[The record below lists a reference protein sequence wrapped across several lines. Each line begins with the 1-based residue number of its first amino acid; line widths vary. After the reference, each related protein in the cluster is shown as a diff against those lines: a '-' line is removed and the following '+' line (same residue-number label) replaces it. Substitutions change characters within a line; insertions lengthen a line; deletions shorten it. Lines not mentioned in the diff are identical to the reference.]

1 MAARKRPVLAKLS
14 RPRSH
19 DAIARERLFAVLDG
33 ARQRS
38 VVWISGP
45 PGAGKTTLVASYLD
59 ARRLHSMWYQLDAN
73 DGDTGA
79 FFHYLAL
86 AAEGLKPKWG
96 AMPVPYAEVMSDP
109 IAFGRGFFREFFSL
123 AGKNLVL
130 VLDNYHDVPE
140 HAALH
145 TILRNAI
152 EEIPQGVQLLVISR
166 ALPPN
171 QFARHRAHGNI
182 LSIGFSELKLTLNEA
197 IAVARKRGFTDT
209 VAIGMLHGQT
219 DGWFAG
225 LTLLIEHAARV
236 GTARS
241 LKTESLEGTFQYFA
255 GEIFDAAPPEQQQ
268 TLMQT
273 AFLPVMTAHAAQR
286 ISANPNA
293 HKILEQLHQRQL
305 FVERRAGEK
314 TTYQYHALFRE
325 FLLFRAR
332 EIFTPVGLRQL
343 ARRAAD
349 LLQESGNSDDAI
361 DLLLEAQDW
370 GRAKSAILEVAPTLF
385 ASSRWTTL
393 SGWIAKLPTE
403 VHGNGWLQF
412 WQGSANFARQPLL
425 AQEQLGQ
432 AYEHFE
438 REGDQRGQILT
449 CSAVLR
455 AYHSNIHGEFQTIG
469 SWIARLV
476 KLLEHSTVLDP
487 SQSLEVNGS
496 LLMALQYHDPFSFF
510 WMQCSARVVELLED
524 QSIPL
529 QQKGYA
535 AGIAINYLV
544 EVEHDDLRRVI
555 ASVRPLLDKAA
566 PESVSDLYLWHYYAL
581 YCQAN
586 GDFRT
591 ARHYVDQVV
600 VVADRLGTRRMAI
613 GTRWFQHMNCIQ
625 EEDVAGLEAIREN
638 VMPRADE
645 GKAIHLCVF
654 HSVSAST
661 LLLHGDA
668 TSAIQHL
675 EAYRLAANTYKLC
688 LHEASGLV
696 ALAATHHEQ
705 GHIAEAARYVEQG
718 RALTANSSMVSEYL
732 ELTMIGALVSEA
744 LQREEEARACLQE
757 VFANGLPLFWA
768 IFLTPNNVPAK
779 VCALALQHQIAVPAI
794 IKMIKRYRL
803 RAPSPDVLDWPWST
817 RIQTLGEFAVFED
830 GEPARGGRKIQ
841 RKPLELLKALIAFG
855 CAHVDAQ
862 RLAEAVWPEL
872 DGDAAMA
879 ALHAALLRLRKLLK
893 HDGLLQLQDGKLS
906 LDLSRCWVDTQAI
919 EHMFIAL
926 EGAPEG
932 TDAGTATSLLA
943 LYRGDFLAQEEEK
956 PWVLPTRE
964 RLRRRFLRCVALA
977 GDRQEALQD
986 WTAAIGLYE
995 RALAASNLSEEMY
1008 RRLMRCHLAQGR
1020 HAEAIET
1027 YRRCRELLSIVL
1039 STKPSVET
1047 DVLYQQIRQQA

>member
-1 MAARKRPVLAKLS
+1 MP
-14 RPRSH
+14 
-19 DAIARERLFAVLDG
+19 RERLFALLDG
-33 ARQRS
+33 ARQRT

-59 ARRLHSMWYQLDAN
+59 ARKLHSMWYQLDAN

-79 FFHYLAL
+79 FFHYLSL
-86 AAEGLKPKWG
+86 AAEVLKPKWG

-130 VLDNYHDVPE
+130 VLDNYHEVPE
-140 HAALH
+140 HATLH

-152 EEIPQGVQLLVISR
+152 EEIPDGVQLLVISR

-182 LSIGFSELKLTLNEA
+182 LSIGFSELKLTLDEA

-209 VAIGMLHGQT
+209 DAIGMLHGQT

-241 LKTESLEGTFQYFA
+241 LKTESLEGAFQYFA

-305 FVERRAGEK
+305 FVERRSGEE

-370 GRAKSAILEVAPTLF
+370 GTAKSAILEVAPTLF

-393 SGWIAKLPTE
+393 SGWIAKLPQAE
-403 VHGNGWLQF
+403 VHSNGWLQF
-412 WQGSANFARQPLL
+412 WQGSANFAQQPLL
-425 AQEQLGQ
+425 AQEQLGE
-432 AYEHFE
+432 AYASFE
-438 REGDQRGQILT
+438 RAGDHRGQVLT

-455 AYHSNIHGEFQTIG
+455 AYHSNIHGEFRTI
-469 SWIARLV
+469 SVWIAQLV
-476 KLLEHSTVLDP
+476 ALLEHSAI
-487 SQSLEVNGS
+487 LEPAELLEAHGS
-496 LLMALQYHDPFSFF
+496 LLMGLHYHDPTNPARI
-510 WMQCSARVVELLED
+510 QCSARLVELLENEN
-524 QSIPL
+524 IAL
-529 QQKGYA
+529 EQKAYA
-535 AGIAINYLV
+535 AGLAIDYLV
-544 EVEHDDLRRVI
+544 EEEREELHDVI
-555 ASVRPLLDKAA
+555 AIVRPLLEKSA
-566 PESVSDLYLWHYYAL
+566 PESVGELYLWHYYAL
-581 YCQAN
+581 YCQAV
-586 GDFRT
+586 GDFSA
-591 ARHYVDQVV
+591 ARRHVDQVV

-613 GTRWFQHMNCIQ
+613 VARWFQHINCVQ
-625 EEDVAGLEAIREN
+625 ERDLAGLEAIREK
-638 VMPRADE
+638 VLPCGDE

-654 HSVSAST
+654 HNVTASI
-661 LLLHGDA
+661 LLLRGDA
-668 TSAIQHL
+668 KGAIQHL
-675 EAYRLAANTYKLC
+675 ESWRGAAHTYKIQ
-688 LHEASGLV
+688 LHEASALV
-696 ALAATHHEQ
+696 SLAATHYEL
-705 GHIAEAARYVEQG
+705 GGLVEAGTLVEEG
-718 RALTANSSMVSEYL
+718 RALTASSCMVSEYL

-744 LQREEEARACLQE
+744 LKRDDQARTYLEEGFAR
-757 VFANGLPLFWA
+757 GLPLFWA

-779 VCALALQHQIAVPAI
+779 VCALALRQRIAVPVAI
-794 IKMIKRYRL
+794 EMIKRFQL
-803 RAPSPDVLDWPWST
+803 RAPSPDALDWPWPT
-817 RIQTLGEFAVFED
+817 RIQTLGEFAVLED
-830 GEPARGGRKIQ
+830 GEPVRGGRKLQ

-855 CAHVDAQ
+855 CANVDAQ
-862 RLAEAVWPEL
+862 RLAEAVWLEL

-893 HDGLLQLQDGKLS
+893 HDGLLQLQEGKLS

-919 EHMFIAL
+919 NHMFVAL
-926 EGAPEG
+926 EGAPES
-932 TDAGTATSLLA
+932 TDAGTAASLLA
-943 LYRGDFLAQEEEK
+943 LYRGDFLAREEEK
-956 PWVLPTRE
+956 PWILPTRE
-964 RLRRRFLRCVALA
+964 RLHRRFLSCVALA
-977 GDRQEALQD
+977 GDRLEALQD
-986 WTAAIGLYE
+986 WTAAIALYE
-995 RALAASNLSEEMY
+995 RALAASNLSEDMY
-1008 RRLMRCHLAQGR
+1008 RRLMRCQIAQGR
-1020 HAEAIET
+1020 HAEAIDT
-1027 YRRCRELLSIVL
+1027 YRRCRELLSVVL

-1047 DVLYQQIRQQA
+1047 DALYQQIRQQA